1 MYSRGVDDCG
11 VEGSECTMYIRG
23 VDDCDFEG
31 SECTVGVSMILILK
45 VVSVQ

>member
-11 VEGSECTMYIRG
+11 I
-23 VDDCDFEG
+23 EG